1 MNKKDLVM
9 LIMARRTLDYQKDP
23 DPENWRTIKGAH
35 VHVDNEGKID
45 GGAGGKFNGKGALPR
60 SLFPGQGKA
69 KQTEFAEV
77 TAKRKETEEAAKKA
91 AAEAKERHKKELAEA
106 KKAKREKEREL
117 EKKRPELKQK
127 FNDLRESYHKETDV
141 KKKKAIIKQLKEI
154 ESEYKDKFGKH
165 PDDDNIKLPEKKPE
179 AKKETK
185 NYYGIPYGSNGVSE
199 QLAYELHSRRKPN
212 SSFEEETAFSVQ
224 DLIKE
229 LNNGLSLEEAVKKVD
244 KQWQPDYPESRT
256 PIYYFMKSF
265 NERNG
270 KKEAAKEPKKP
281 AVKNSAAESL
291 IDYVKQQTNIDLSKH
306 RDTEREKR
314 GQLLIN
320 WKELDRNQK
329 SAIQTLAQKG
339 KFELIDNG
347 GYGYILKPTKEP
359 KMGAPKTPKKKTDP
373 ASSEA
378 QAKRKAIV
386 DDVMKNSFV
395 SNKVNEASKKLID
408 KANKDY
414 GGDHETSVMLENVVK
429 EKDGKYVTL
438 KIVAK
443 DKTGKSKFPQTKSIT
458 FKV

>member
-1 MNKKDLVM
+1 MDKNLFIKLA
-9 LIMARRTLDYQKDP
+9 LLHRTLDYEKDP

-45 GGAGGKFNGKGALPR
+45 GGAGGKFNGKGVLPR

-77 TAKRKETEEAAKKA
+77 TAKRKEAAEAARKA

-106 KKAKREKEREL
+106 RKAKLEKQREL

-127 FNDLRESYHKETDV
+127 FNDLRESYHKETDA

-229 LNNGLSLEEAVKKVD
+229 LNNGSSLEEAVKKVD
-244 KQWQPDYPESRT
+244 KQWQPYYPESRT

-270 KKEAAKEPKKP
+270 KKEAAKEPKTSTTKTASLKKP
-281 AVKNSAAESL
+281 SYEM
-291 IDYVKQQTNIDLSKH
+291 VKQIHELSNGI
-306 RDTEREKR
+306 TYTGEKS
-314 GQLLIN
+314 
-320 WKELDRNQK
+320 D
-329 SAIQTLAQKG
+329 
-339 KFELIDNG
+339 D
-347 GYGYILKPTKEP
+347 
-359 KMGAPKTPKKKTDP
+359 PKKPYVVAHPKWGKITTATSP
-373 ASSEA
+373 EE
-378 QAKRKAIV
+378 
-386 DDVMKNSFV
+386 ML
-395 SNKVNEASKKLID
+395 KKL
-408 KANKDY
+408 KQNK
-414 GGDHETSVMLENVVK
+414 
-429 EKDGKYVTL
+429 KDEERRK
-438 KIVAK
+438 K
-443 DKTGKSKFPQTKSIT
+443 DPKGEDLPW
-458 FKV
+458 